1 MNVLTLHPTVESVT
15 EAIKTG
21 PYGRCVYYCD
31 NNVVDHQVVNLKMT
45 DGSTISH
52 TMCGFTGTGS
62 RYAKFM
68 GTKGEI
74 IADMTANTIQITPF
88 GQETQTIDVNKI
100 ATDFSGHGG
109 GDVRM
114 VEEFID
120 MLLEGKGPSG
130 RTTTVEQSVESH
142 YCALAAEQSRLHGG
156 AVVDL
161 DTLRN

>member
-1 MNVLTLHPTVESVT
+1 M
-15 EAIKTG
+15 
-21 PYGRCVYYCD
+21 YYCD

-100 ATDFSGHGG
+100 ATVSPD
-109 GDVRM
+109 
-114 VEEFID
+114 
-120 MLLEGKGPSG
+120 
-130 RTTTVEQSVESH
+130 T
-142 YCALAAEQSRLHGG
+142 AAEMSEW
-156 AVVDL
+156 
-161 DTLRN
+161 

>member
-1 MNVLTLHPTVESVT
+1 
-15 EAIKTG
+15 
-21 PYGRCVYYCD
+21 
-31 NNVVDHQVVNLKMT
+31 
-45 DGSTISH
+45 
-52 TMCGFTGTGS
+52 
-62 RYAKFM
+62 M

-142 YCALAAEQSRLHGG
+142 YCALAAEESRLHGG

>member
-1 MNVLTLHPTVESVT
+1 
-15 EAIKTG
+15 
-21 PYGRCVYYCD
+21 
-31 NNVVDHQVVNLKMT
+31 MT

>member
-1 MNVLTLHPTVESVT
+1 
-15 EAIKTG
+15 
-21 PYGRCVYYCD
+21 
-31 NNVVDHQVVNLKMT
+31 MT

-52 TMCGFTGTGS
+52 KMCAFTGTGS

-74 IADMTANTIQITPF
+74 IADMTANTIQVTPF
-88 GQETQTIDVNKI
+88 GKETETIDVSKI

-109 GDVRM
+109 GDNRM

-120 MLLEGKGPSG
+120 MLLEGKEPSG

-142 YCALAAEQSRLHGG
+142 YCALAAEESRLHDGE
-156 AVVDL
+156 VVYL
-161 DTLRN
+161 DKYRK